1 VDVKGVRILQLV
13 LLVLLALYL
22 VAFNNMNPDPLTL
35 PLLPMV
41 IPLPPV
47 LIVIAALLGGFL
59 VGWVP
64 PRVALWRRNRE
75 NRRLRDR
82 VAALE
87 PHGEPE
93 HEGFERPVVIP
104 DRLPVIPDRPAPEP
118 EQDEETE
125 TS

>member
-1 VDVKGVRILQLV
+1 MKGVRILQLV
-13 LLVLLALYL
+13 LIVLLALYL
-22 VAFNNMNPDPLTL
+22 VAFNNMNPDPLSL

-64 PRVALWRRNRE
+64 PRLALWRRNRE
-75 NRRLRDR
+75 NRRLLDR
-82 VAALE
+82 VAELE
-87 PHGEPE
+87 QRGDVGRA
-93 HEGFERPVVIP
+93 GFERPVVIP
-104 DRLPVIPDRPAPEP
+104 DRLPVIPDRPAPGL
-118 EQDEETE
+118 EQDEEAE